1 MLYIATPPLPVPCSG
16 SPGFFWIQPLGRFAT
31 VKTRVLWVLLTFLKV
46 LTKPVSD
53 MPGFAYTVS
62 PFFYVFDISD
72 VFRCFRVISV
82 FSCIIRCFLC
92 GLCNMAEYSMF
103 YVFSVCLKLSETRV
117 LLSKRVRQEPCQR
130 RGFLQN
136 WQNTEITPKTPVLAC
151 FGHVPHVKTSGRNH
165 PFCKRC
171 KTPKTPKLTTFRCVQ
186 LWTCSDRLSNHFR
199 YEVARTHFW
208 KSGHFR
214 SPGVQSGCQKVSK
227 RVFSC
232 FVRNDR

>member
-1 MLYIATPPLPVPCSG
+1 MVQWSQYQYPLPVHHPVPITRVPTPITPGTTTHYPYMLQMLYIATPPLPVPCSG

-136 WQNTEITPKTPVLAC
+136 
-151 FGHVPHVKTSGRNH
+151 
-165 PFCKRC
+165 
-171 KTPKTPKLTTFRCVQ
+171 
-186 LWTCSDRLSNHFR
+186 
-199 YEVARTHFW
+199 
-208 KSGHFR
+208 
-214 SPGVQSGCQKVSK
+214 
-227 RVFSC
+227 
-232 FVRNDR
+232 